1 MRFVPHN
8 EKEKSEMLKEV
19 GVASIEELFKD
30 IPENVRVKGELK
42 IGKPLSEL
50 ELRREIEDLAAKNK
64 SAKQLS
70 LFLGAGCY
78 NHFIPATVPA
88 ITGRSEFYTAYT
100 PYQPEISQGMLQAIY
115 EWQSWTC
122 ILTGMDLANASL
134 YDGATACA
142 EAMLMAGNARR
153 RKKVLVSDGLNPE
166 YLGVLKTYANANSV
180 ELKEIKIAG
189 LEKELDENVSCL
201 IVQQPNFFG
210 QIEELKGLAEKLH
223 EKKALLVVAITEALS
238 LAFCEKP
245 ADYDADIVALEAQS
259 FGNPMS
265 FGGPHPGVIACKK
278 DFVRQI
284 PGRLVGKTNDTEGKD
299 GFILTLQAREQHIRR
314 ERAGSNI
321 CSNQALCALASTVY
335 LSTLG
340 EKGLEETAKENHEN
354 AKYLAEK
361 LKGLGF
367 ELPFGDNF
375 FNEFVAKKQDLKE
388 IHSALSKKD
397 IVFGYPL
404 EMEFPEIKDSVLLAV
419 TEMNSKQ
426 EIDALVLEL
435 EELL

>member
-1 MRFVPHN
+1 MRFVPHS
-8 EKEKSEMLKEV
+8 EKEKSEMLKEA

-30 IPENVRVKGELK
+30 IPEKARVKGKLK

-50 ELRREIEDLAAKNK
+50 ELRREIEGLAAKNK

-115 EWQSWTC
+115 EWQSWIC
-122 ILTGMDLANASL
+122 ILTGMDLANASV

-142 EAMLMAGNARR
+142 EAMLMAGSARH
-153 RKKVLVSDGLNPE
+153 RKKVLVSKNLNPE
-166 YLGVLKTYANANSV
+166 YLEVLRTYASANSV
-180 ELKEIKIAG
+180 ELKEIEIEG
-189 LEKELDENVSCL
+189 LENELDEDVSCL
-201 IVQQPNFFG
+201 IVQQPDFFG
-210 QIEELKGLAEKLH
+210 RVEELKGIAGKLH
-223 EKKALLVVAITEALS
+223 EKKALLIVAVTEALS
-238 LAFCEKP
+238 LAFCSKP
-245 ADYDADIVALEAQS
+245 SEYGADIVALEAQS
-259 FGNPMS
+259 FGNAMS
-265 FGGPHPGVIACKK
+265 FGGPHAGVISCKQE
-278 DFVRQI
+278 FMRQI
-284 PGRLVGKTNDTEGKD
+284 PGRLVGKTQDSKGKE

-314 ERAGSNI
+314 EKAGSNI

-340 EKGLEETAKENHEN
+340 EKGLMEIAKQNN
-354 AKYLAEK
+354 ANARYLSGK

-367 ELPFGDNF
+367 ELPFGQGG
-375 FNEFVAKKQDLKE
+375 FNEFVARKQGMKKIHTALLEKE
-388 IHSALSKKD
+388 

-404 EMEFPEIKDSVLLAV
+404 ELEFPEMKDCVLLAV
-419 TEMNSKQ
+419 TEMNSRK

-435 EELL
+435 EGLV